1 MTPIKNTPS
10 YIFLSTVLSQK
21 KSFSLRDISNELE
34 KKGMKMKEGKI
45 KKALNRLCDN
55 WIITEDDYKYR
66 NHIKK
71 PLIIK

>member
-34 KKGMKMKEGKI
+34 KKGMKIEEGKI
-45 KKALNRLCDN
+45 KKALNSLCDN
-55 WIITEDDYKYR
+55 WIITEEDCKYR
-66 NHIKK
+66 NYIKK
-71 PLIIK
+71 PLVIR